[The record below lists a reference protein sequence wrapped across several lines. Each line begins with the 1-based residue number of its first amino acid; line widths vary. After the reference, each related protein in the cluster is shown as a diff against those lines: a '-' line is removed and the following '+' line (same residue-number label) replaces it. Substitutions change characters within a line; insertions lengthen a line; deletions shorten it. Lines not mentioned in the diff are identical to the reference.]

1 MIVENNIRL
10 LKNIDYPLT
19 LISDNQEIQEIDDN
33 YDGLNTLN
41 NLSFSIYYTFQETFQ
56 EIKDMWDIDLAKD
69 KLNDLE
75 IILDNLYDIKEIK
88 MNIESGEQDPNL
100 DYDDDKVKTIGD
112 NNFND
117 LYDELC
123 VRFDEHYDLIHQ
135 KKCQSVLFNSFT
147 NFCKL
152 LLKSKNYLYNHDI
165 FLIDISIPNMNDFDN
180 ETDNEQEDN
189 EKEDNEQEDNEQEDN
204 EQEDNEQEDNQS
216 EDNCDHLD

>member
-19 LISDNQEIQEIDDN
+19 LISDNHDIQEIDDN

-189 EKEDNEQEDNEQEDN
+189 EQEDNEQEDN
-204 EQEDNEQEDNQS
+204 
-216 EDNCDHLD
+216 CDHLD